1 MPTRRTTVLLSAASL
16 AAALG
21 LTGCAVAATTS
32 QNGQTTTAS
41 TITIPG
47 DLSAEATLAANSDA
61 TTVNDDEWDA
71 STASEVAA
79 SDDTVTIT
87 EAGVYRLSGD
97 YTGGVV
103 IDAGEDALVVLIL
116 DGADIS
122 NTEGPAIQVT
132 SADDVGIFLED
143 GSSNTVSDAGTS
155 YADDADFHAAIASDA
170 DLTISGTG
178 ALAVTASD
186 DGISTSDD
194 LVILS
199 GTIEVA
205 AGDDGLRGND
215 ALVVKDGDIT
225 VDAANGDA
233 LKSDQDEDETQGWI
247 EIAGGTLDL
256 TSGDDGLDAQTD
268 IVVTGGELTIDA
280 TGDGMHSEAVLVI
293 EGGEVTITNSDE
305 GIESFTISIA
315 GGTID
320 VTSSDDGLNASG
332 GTSTAGGGM
341 ADGGQLLSISG
352 GTLTVN
358 AQGDGLDSNG
368 SIEMTG
374 GTVEVQ
380 GPTNDGNGA
389 LDTNGAFT
397 ISGGTLVAI
406 GSSGMAE
413 TPDADSA
420 QGFVSIG
427 VTGQAGSVVQVTDA
441 DGDVVAEITAAKQFA
456 NIVVSTAEIIDGQ
469 TYTALVDGVAAGTG
483 TAGEA
488 SSGMGG
494 GQGGMGGGGQSNGG
508 GQGGMG
514 GGGQGSGNGQGGSG
528 QRG

>member
-1 MPTRRTTVLLSAASL
+1 MPTRRTSALLSAAAL

-21 LTGCAVAATTS
+21 LTGCAVAATTTQDGS
-32 QNGQTTTAS
+32 TRTAS
-41 TITIPG
+41 EIATPD
-47 DLSAEATLAANSDA
+47 DLTAEAILAANSDA

-71 STASEVAA
+71 STAVDLAVSA
-79 SDDTVTIT
+79 DTVTIT

-103 IDAGEDALVVLIL
+103 VDAGDEAQVVLIL
-116 DGADIS
+116 DGAEIS
-122 NTEGPAIQVT
+122 NADGPGIQVT

-143 GSSNTVSDAGTS
+143 GSTNTVSDAGTG

-178 ALAVTASD
+178 ALEVDAVD

-199 GTIEVA
+199 GTIAVT
-205 AGDDGLRGND
+205 AGDDGLRGHD
-215 ALVVKDGDIT
+215 ALVVKDGALT
-225 VDAANGDA
+225 VDAGGDA
-233 LKSDQDEDETQGWI
+233 LTSDQDGDETQGWI
-247 EIAGGTLDL
+247 ELAGGTLDL
-256 TSGDDGLDAQTD
+256 TAGDDGLDAQTD
-268 IVVTGGELTIDA
+268 IVVTGGALTVDA
-280 TGDGMHSEAVLVI
+280 ADDGLHSEVVLAI
-293 EGGEVTITNSDE
+293 EGGEVTVANANE

-320 VTSSDDGLNASG
+320 VTTSDDGLNASG
-332 GTSTAGGGM
+332 GTSSGGGM
-341 ADGGQLLSISG
+341 GDGGQLLSLSG

-374 GTVEVQ
+374 GDVVVQ
-380 GPTNDGNGA
+380 GPTADDNGA
-389 LDTNGAFT
+389 LDSNGSFT

-427 VTGQAGSVVQVTDA
+427 VTGSAGDVVEVTDA
-441 DGDVVAEITAAKQFA
+441 DGTVIAEVTASKSFG
-456 NIVVSTAEIIDGQ
+456 NIVVSTAEVVDGQ
-469 TYTALVDGVAAGTG
+469 SYTATVNGSSAGTG

-488 SSGMGG
+488 SSGFGG
-494 GQGGMGGGGQSNGG
+494 GGGMGGGGG
-508 GQGGMG
+508 GQRQG
-514 GGGQGSGNGQGGSG
+514 GGGSAP
-528 QRG
+528 RG